1 MTRLWKA
8 FLNTLYGL
16 GWALRHE
23 AAVREEF
30 AALAIAVPLSFFIA
44 TSVGWWLALIGSLLV
59 LIIVELLNTAI
70 EKPSDHATPENAAAI
85 RVVKDLGLAA
95 VFIAGSLAVI
105 VWVAAVGVR
114 LL

>member
-1 MTRLWKA
+1 MIRLWKA

-30 AALAIAVPLSFFIA
+30 AALAIAVPLSFFVA
-44 TSVGWWLALIGSLLV
+44 VNVAWWLALIGSLLG

-70 EKPSDHATPENAAAI
+70 EKLSDHVAPEHSHAI
-85 RVVKDLGLAA
+85 KVVKDLGSAA
-95 VFIAGSLAVI
+95 VFIALTLAFG
-105 VWVAAVGVR
+105 VWVVALGVR
-114 LL
+114 FL